1 MSHTT
6 SSRTTTMRAIIQDRY
21 GAPEDVFRLQEVA
34 RPVPGDGEV
43 LVRVH
48 AVPVTGSDW
57 HLFRGLPY
65 AARPITGM
73 RRPKNRVPGLELA
86 GTVEA
91 VGKEVRGLRPGDEV
105 FGWYGGTLAEYVA
118 VPQDQLAPKPAN
130 LTLVEAAAGP
140 IAAFTALQALRDRAR
155 IRPGQKVLISGASGG
170 VGIYAV
176 QLAKAYGAE
185 VTGVCSTAKTD
196 LVRSIGADHVIDYT
210 REDFTDGRV
219 RYDVFV
225 DVYGN
230 PSLPACRRALKPGGI
245 LVFVGGT
252 GGRWFMGTDRWLRG
266 LLAAPF
272 LRLKARVLVHKDSRE
287 DLMILKDLIEAG
299 KVTPVVDRTYPLTEV
314 AEAVQYVREGR
325 SRGQIVIAVGDP
337 APGDRPLS

>member
-1 MSHTT
+1 
-6 SSRTTTMRAIIQDRY
+6 MRAIIQERY
-21 GAPEDVFRLQEVA
+21 GAPEDVFALKEID
-34 RPVPGDGEV
+34 RPVPGDGQV

-65 AARPITGM
+65 AARPVTGM
-73 RRPKNRVPGLELA
+73 RRPRNRVPGLELA

-91 VGKEVRGLRPGDEV
+91 VGGDVRELRPGDEV

-118 VPQDQLAPKPAN
+118 VPRDQLVPKPAN
-130 LTLVEAAAGP
+130 LTLVQAAAGP
-140 IAAFTALQALRDRAR
+140 ISAFTALQALRDRAR

-170 VGIYAV
+170 VGLYAV

-185 VTGVCSTAKTD
+185 VTGVCSTAKMD
-196 LVRSIGADHVIDYT
+196 LVRSAGADHVIDYT
-210 REDFTDGRV
+210 REDFADGRV
-219 RYDVFV
+219 RYDAFL

-230 PSLPACRRALKPGGI
+230 PSMLRCRRALRPGGT
-245 LVFVGGT
+245 LVFVGGS

-266 LLAAPF
+266 TLLAPF

-287 DLMILKDLIEAG
+287 DLVLLKELIESG
-299 KVTPVVDRTYPLTEV
+299 KLTPVLDRTYPLSEV
-314 AEAVQYVREGR
+314 PEAIRYVREGR
-325 SRGQIVIAVGDP
+325 ARGQVVIAVADP
-337 APGDRPLS
+337 A

>member
-118 VPQDQLAPKPAN
+118 VPQDQLAPKPPISRSWRPPRDPSRRSPRCRPCA
-130 LTLVEAAAGP
+130 TGRGSGP
-140 IAAFTALQALRDRAR
+140 DRR
-155 IRPGQKVLISGASGG
+155 
-170 VGIYAV
+170 
-176 QLAKAYGAE
+176 
-185 VTGVCSTAKTD
+185 C
-196 LVRSIGADHVIDYT
+196 
-210 REDFTDGRV
+210 
-219 RYDVFV
+219 
-225 DVYGN
+225 
-230 PSLPACRRALKPGGI
+230 
-245 LVFVGGT
+245 
-252 GGRWFMGTDRWLRG
+252 
-266 LLAAPF
+266 
-272 LRLKARVLVHKDSRE
+272 
-287 DLMILKDLIEAG
+287 
-299 KVTPVVDRTYPLTEV
+299 
-314 AEAVQYVREGR
+314 
-325 SRGQIVIAVGDP
+325 
-337 APGDRPLS
+337 